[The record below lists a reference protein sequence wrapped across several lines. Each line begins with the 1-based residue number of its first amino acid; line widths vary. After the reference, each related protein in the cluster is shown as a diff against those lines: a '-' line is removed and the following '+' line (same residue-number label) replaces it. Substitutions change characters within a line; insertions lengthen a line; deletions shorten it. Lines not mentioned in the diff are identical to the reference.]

1 MNGHDG
7 RVVLARVVDGLGVA
21 GGSKGGPTSA
31 RFSIDLST
39 TLTSGC
45 RDGLARNRHDRFASN
60 DGKIFLAFGVIASRG
75 WSSVLALV

>member
-1 MNGHDG
+1 M
-7 RVVLARVVDGLGVA
+7 RSIPLPEFLYPCGVR
-21 GGSKGGPTSA
+21 GGT
-31 RFSIDLST
+31 T

-75 WSSVLALV
+75 WSSALALV